1 MIAAEKLCL
10 SCHLT
15 SRTCSGVSYTGT
27 KHILYVGTYNRDTT
41 LFQHI
46 TVSIPYIF
54 VSIWVEI
61 TYRISTQLYDSHQLG
76 GYGLTQLHRL
86 DTLEA

>member
-27 KHILYVGTYNRDTT
+27 KHILYVGTYNRDIT

-46 TVSIPYIF
+46 AISIPYVL
-54 VSIWVEI
+54 VSVWVWI
-61 TYRISTQLYDSHQLG
+61 TYHVNTQLCDSHQLG
-76 GYGLTQLHRL
+76 GYGLTQPHRL
-86 DTLEA
+86 DMLEA